1 MLFVWILVFIF
12 SLALLVKSADW
23 LIESGEKIG
32 LALKIPPFI
41 IGVTII
47 AIGTSLPELAS
58 SLVAVI
64 KGQTE
69 LVVANV
75 IGSNIANI
83 LLIVGISSLFAKS
96 LIVKRDL
103 IDLDSPLLIAVTGI
117 FLFVVWDKEVVLA
130 EGILLI
136 AAFTVYL
143 LYTIFQKRNKIKT
156 PKPDFE
162 KKGKQ
167 IDKKVFVFLV
177 LGIVGLLVAANYT
190 IDSMIK
196 IAEIFKIPS
205 SLIAVTALAIGT
217 SLPELVVSVK
227 AAFKKRCEIA
237 LGNIFGS
244 NIFNILLVVG
254 IPSLI
259 KPLIV
264 EELIFVVGIPFLVL
278 ATLIFVISGI
288 SKKIHFW
295 EGLMY
300 VLIYILFILNICG
313 VV

>member
-58 SLVAVI
+58 SLAAVI

-69 LVVANV
+69 LVAANV

-83 LLIVGISSLFAKS
+83 LLIIGISSLFAKT

-117 FLFVVWDKEVVLA
+117 FLFVVWDKKIVLA

-143 LYTIFQKRNKIKT
+143 LYTIFQKRDKIKK
-156 PKPDFE
+156 PKPDID

-227 AAFKKRCEIA
+227 AAFKKRYEIA

-244 NIFNILLVVG
+244 NIFNILLVLGV
-254 IPSLI
+254 PSLI

>member
-1 MLFVWILVFIF
+1 MLFVWIFIF
-12 SLALLVKSADW
+12 ILSLVLLVKSADW
-23 LIESGEKIG
+23 LIEGAEKIG
-32 LALKIPPFI
+32 LALKVSPFI
-41 IGVTII
+41 IGVSIV

-58 SLVAVI
+58 SIAAVI

-69 LVVANV
+69 FVVANI

-83 LLIVGISSLFAKS
+83 LLIIGVSSLFAKK

-103 IDLDSPLLIAVTGI
+103 IDLDSPLLVAVTGI
-117 FLFVVWDKEVVLA
+117 FIFIVRDRKIVLA
-130 EGILLI
+130 EGVLLI
-136 AAFTVYL
+136 VTFVVYL
-143 LYTIFQKRNKIKT
+143 LYIILQKRSKIK
-156 PKPDFE
+156 KSKLDIN
-162 KKGKQ
+162 KRGKQ
-167 IDKKVFVFLV
+167 VDKKVFGFLI

-190 IDSMIK
+190 IDSMVR
-196 IAEIFKIPS
+196 IAEIFEIPG
-205 SLIAVTALAIGT
+205 SLIAITALAIGT
-217 SLPELVVSVK
+217 SLPELVVSVR
-227 AAFKKRCEIA
+227 AAFKKRYEIV

-244 NIFNILLVVG
+244 NIFNILLVAG

-259 KPLIV
+259 KPLVVDGIV
-264 EELIFVVGIPFLVL
+264 FTVGIPFLIL

-300 VLIYILFILNICG
+300 ILIYILFILNICG

>member
-12 SLALLVKSADW
+12 SLVLLIKSADW

-32 LALKIPPFI
+32 LAIKIPPFI

-58 SLVAVI
+58 SLAAVI

-69 LVVANV
+69 LVVANM

-83 LLIVGISSLFAKS
+83 LLIIGISSLFAKT

-117 FLFVVWDKEVVLA
+117 FLFVVWDKKIVLA
-130 EGILLI
+130 EGLLLI
-136 AAFTVYL
+136 AAFVVYL
-143 LYTIFQKRNKIKT
+143 LYTIFQKRDKIKK
-156 PKPDFE
+156 PKLDID

-190 IDSMIK
+190 IDSMVK

-217 SLPELVVSVK
+217 SLPELVVSAK
-227 AAFKKRCEIA
+227 AAFKKRYEIA

-244 NIFNILLVVG
+244 NIFNILLVAGV
-254 IPSLI
+254 PSLI

-264 EELIFVVGIPFLVL
+264 EESIFVVGVPFLVL

-313 VV
+313 AV

>member
-12 SLALLVKSADW
+12 SLTLLVKSADW

-58 SLVAVI
+58 SLAAVI

-83 LLIVGISSLFAKS
+83 LLIIGISSLFAKT

-117 FLFVVWDKEVVLA
+117 FLFVVWDKKIVLA
-130 EGILLI
+130 EGLLLI
-136 AAFTVYL
+136 AAFVVYL
-143 LYTIFQKRNKIKT
+143 LYTIFQKRDKIKK
-156 PKPDFE
+156 PKLDID

-167 IDKKVFVFLV
+167 IDKKVFAFLV
-177 LGIVGLLVAANYT
+177 LGIVGLLLAANYT
-190 IDSMIK
+190 IDSMVK

-217 SLPELVVSVK
+217 SLPELVVSAK
-227 AAFKKRCEIA
+227 AAFKKRYEIA

-244 NIFNILLVVG
+244 NIFNILLVAGV
-254 IPSLI
+254 PSLI

-264 EELIFVVGIPFLVL
+264 EEPIFVVGIPFLVL

-300 VLIYILFILNICG
+300 ILIYILFILNICG
-313 VV
+313 AV